1 MGAILPADPARPL
14 LGKAALVVG
23 ADSGIGLATARAFAK
38 AGAHVVMAG
47 LREREGVDHAAAIA
61 ADTGHPASF
70 VRVDVRE
77 EADVAAMVAAAVAHL
92 GGLDIA
98 FNNAGIEGP
107 AGPIQDLRSEDFD
120 ALLAINLR
128 GAWLGMKHQIPH
140 LIARGGGV
148 IVNTSS
154 TAGTKAI
161 PNVAIYTATKHAII
175 GLTKAAALEL
185 APSGIRVNAIAPG
198 PVDTGLLR
206 RMVAGRNGTLES
218 VKARTPLGRIADA
231 DEIAGTVTWLVSD
244 AAANLT
250 GTVLFSDGGLT
261 AT

>member
-1 MGAILPADPARPL
+1 MPADPARPL

-23 ADSGIGLATARAFAK
+23 ADSGIGLATAHAFSR
-38 AGAHVVMAG
+38 AGARVVMAG
-47 LREREGVDHAAAIA
+47 LREKEGADHAAGIA
-61 ADTGHPASF
+61 GASF
-70 VRVDVRE
+70 VRADVRD
-77 EADVAAMVAAAVAHL
+77 EADVAAMVAIAVERL

-107 AGPIQDLRSEDFD
+107 AGPVQDLRTEDFD

-128 GAWLGMKHQIPH
+128 GAWLGMKYQIPH
-140 LIARGGGV
+140 LIARGGGA

-154 TAGTKAI
+154 TAGVKAI

-206 RMVAGRNGTLES
+206 RMVAGRQGTLES

-231 DEIAGTVTWLVSD
+231 DEIAGTVTWLASD